1 LNQLLKLVGKDN
13 FLLGYNLNKK
23 KVGIIKMNDS
33 KTFNIEQIDSDNFS
47 VIILEKIKVDVTRD
61 ELLQLFWNL
70 ADRLEYDTRS
80 KW

>member
-1 LNQLLKLVGKDN
+1 
-13 FLLGYNLNKK
+13 
-23 KVGIIKMNDS
+23 MNDS